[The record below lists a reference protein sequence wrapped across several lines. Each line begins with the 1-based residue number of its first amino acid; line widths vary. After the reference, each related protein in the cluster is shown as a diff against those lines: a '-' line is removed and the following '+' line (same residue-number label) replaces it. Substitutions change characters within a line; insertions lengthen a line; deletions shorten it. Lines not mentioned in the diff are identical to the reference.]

1 MRVLSVSQS
10 IVPNRALC
18 ITKRSTRGDGEF
30 WSPSFS
36 ALRKS
41 KLMGLPLACACMF
54 KAPLEKFKNE
64 KQLEA
69 WVEDKVQD
77 LEHNS
82 RAFSAVY
89 SEELVQWR
97 DFLKNEPTYKTNPF
111 EMLIMLSSFENK
123 AKKWGDFPS
132 VEPVVIK
139 STFEEIDEELKKD
152 RKFTFNFLTLYS
164 EKLKKY
170 TLNKSDYNEVE
181 NGTGW
186 MLVPSKMHDR
196 QGFANNSKNLR
207 NLSYKTWC
215 THKGA
220 FAESILEDGDFHIYF
235 ENNKPRVGIRIY
247 NGYITEIQGVR
258 NNYNIPIEYVDVVE
272 QRIKDKSLVVP
283 ERMMYKINNA
293 KKAKIKA
300 ETIKQDLAT
309 AIKENDVKK
318 ILNHLG
324 ISCKEET
331 NWQHFCRKIKGLLN
345 GENVDERL
353 FVVSSYS
360 QPVDI
365 SFAELGIN
373 EDDLLKKI
381 VKIEYD
387 ANFMTSDATN
397 LGALLEI
404 GGRAFFM
411 NSKIK
416 DFGRLKKVSGIDIR
430 ETQQLFYSPMHEM
443 QIGKYKIP
451 PNTYLPN
458 FAAPNT
464 VITSH

>member
-1 MRVLSVSQS
+1 MRVSSVSQS
-10 IVPNRALC
+10 TVPNRALC
-18 ITKRSTRGDGEF
+18 VTKRGERGYGEF
-30 WSPSFS
+30 LSPSFR

-41 KLMGLPLACACMF
+41 KLAGLSLACACMF
-54 KAPLEKFKNE
+54 KAPLEKFRNE

-69 WVEDKVQD
+69 WAEDKVHD
-77 LEHNS
+77 YENNS

-97 DFLKNEPTYKTNPF
+97 DFLKNDNTYKTNPF
-111 EMLIMLSSFENK
+111 AMLIMITSLENK
-123 AKKWGDFPS
+123 AKKWSDFPY
-132 VEPVVIK
+132 VEPAVIK

-164 EKLKKY
+164 ANLKKY
-170 TLNKSDYNEVE
+170 TLDKSDYNEVE

-196 QGFANNSKNLR
+196 QGFSNNSKNLR
-207 NLSYKTWC
+207 NLSYRTWC
-215 THKGA
+215 THKGS
-220 FAESILEDGDFHIYF
+220 FAESMLEGGDFHIYF
-235 ENNKPRVGIRIY
+235 EDNKPRVGIRIY
-247 NGYITEIQGVR
+247 NGYIIEIQGVR
-258 NNYNIPIEYVDVVE
+258 NDYNIPIDYVDVVE

-283 ERMMYKINNA
+283 DRMMYKINDA
-293 KKAKIKA
+293 KKAKVKA
-300 ETIKQDLAT
+300 ETIKQELAT

-318 ILNHLG
+318 ILNRLG
-324 ISCKEET
+324 FSCKEET
-331 NWQHFCRKIKGLLN
+331 NWQYFCRKIKGLLN
-345 GENVDERL
+345 GENVAERL
-353 FVVSSYS
+353 LVVGSYY

-387 ANFMTSDATN
+387 ANFMASDATN
-397 LGALLEI
+397 LGALLEV
-404 GGRAFFM
+404 GGRVFFM

-416 DFGRLKKVSGIDIR
+416 SFGKLKKARSIDIR
-430 ETQQLFYSPMHEM
+430 EASELFYSPMHKM

-451 PNTYLPN
+451 PNTYLPD
-458 FAAPNT
+458 FAASNT
-464 VITSH
+464 VITSR